1 MIKECIYLT
10 IYLEEAQWRGL
21 TSQQLE
27 DIDLLF
33 SDTIATNESLTLVN
47 TQRLMSKSMNLSL
60 SMNDKDIVLKV
71 YKKVKYLKI

>member
-1 MIKECIYLT
+1 M
-10 IYLEEAQWRGL
+10 
-21 TSQQLE
+21 
-27 DIDLLF
+27 F

>member
-10 IYLEEAQWRGL
+10 IYLEETQWRGL

-33 SDTIATNESLTLVN
+33 SDTIATNEPLTLVN
-47 TQRLMSKSMNLSL
+47 TQRLMSKSMNLCLFMTKTS
-60 SMNDKDIVLKV
+60 S
-71 YKKVKYLKI
+71 